1 MQNVSTANV
10 RPVRVRMA
18 IFLGVLIFAAAAV
31 VGVLINGLAHTKLAP
46 VTHAITRSVG
56 TAPATHAIS
65 RSVGTGPAAHDRSW
79 EGVGTPIPVP
89 DGQSGDPRPVRG
101 KPF

>member
-1 MQNVSTANV
+1 
-10 RPVRVRMA
+10 MA
-18 IFLGVLIFAAAAV
+18 VFLGVLVFVAAAV
-31 VGVLINGLAHTKLAP
+31 VGVLINGLAHAK
-46 VTHAITRSVG
+46 V
-56 TAPATHAIS
+56 APATQTVS

-89 DGQSGDPRPVRG
+89 DGQSGDSRPVRG

>member
-18 IFLGVLIFAAAAV
+18 VFLGVLIFAAAVV

-46 VTHAITRSVG
+46 
-56 TAPATHAIS
+56 ATQAIS